1 MVVLSD
7 LSFAIYDASSG
18 KVETVDPAVEKR
30 IPQGTIERGFAE
42 KATELLYRHHFD
54 WRVEKINQRRR
65 SNRLSYAL
73 GIGDNNR
80 SRSWDMPEGL
90 GDYVLQLLR
99 KNTDAESDDEALSI
113 ASVDGIPD
121 FLVCNRSNI
130 QEFQFVEAKR
140 EDELLQ
146 QTQSDWFTRFD
157 FFTIKIMY
165 VFDRPTDRDSFVEN
179 HSLSDL
185 YQSAARQPTVEDI
198 DDRQELSPSEIAQR
212 VTEMEVG
219 DWVVFNERKKP
230 LEVGGVDVPREVRGS
245 EERGV
250 ELISPKGN
258 RYLLSDSGE
267 FFVEKDNRRKLKWV
281 RKVSKD

>member
-18 KVETVDPAVEKR
+18 KVETVDPTVEKR

-65 SNRLSYAL
+65 STRLSYAL
-73 GIGDNNR
+73 GIDDNNR

-121 FLVCNRSNI
+121 FLVCNRRNI

-157 FFTIKIMY
+157 FLTIKIMY

-185 YQSAARQPTVEDI
+185 YQSAAQQPTVEDI

-230 LEVGGVDVPREVRGS
+230 LEVVGVDVPREVRGS

-250 ELISPKGN
+250 ELISLKGN